1 MSKTGIMICGHGS
14 RAKSAEE
21 EFALLAKGLRA
32 RYPDTPVEYGFLEY
46 SAPNIHMGLNALR
59 DAGVTEI
66 VAVPGMLFAATHAK
80 NDIPSVLTTY
90 QEKNPGLTVKYGRE
104 LGLHPQMIAAFEARI
119 LEALGMDH
127 VHDGDLYDTM
137 LVVVGRGT
145 SDTLANAEAARLTRI
160 VTENLGFGWSEIVYS
175 GVTFPSVGRGLEMAV
190 KLGFKK
196 IVVAPYFLFSGKLID
211 RIYNYV
217 DRVAATQPDISF
229 YKAHYLSD
237 QDHVIDTFVERI
249 VEAQSGKMEDSVD
262 LMASFNERLA
272 KGEVDVH
279 HHHAEFRDPLD
290 DESGDAHDHDHDHS
304 HDHSHDH
311 GHSHSHSHGHDHGH
325 HHHHHGHSHGVYKH
339 IAHPNGPRTMIDQ
352 GVCCCFMSQFPQEVV
367 DEERALRL
375 EIEASS

>member
-1 MSKTGIMICGHGS
+1 MICGHGS

-217 DRVAATQPDISF
+217 DRVAATQPNISF

-272 KGEVDVH
+272 KGEVNVH

-290 DESGDAHDHDHDHS
+290 DESGDGDAHDHDHDHGHDHHHHGHS

-311 GHSHSHSHGHDHGH
+311 GHD
-325 HHHHHGHSHGVYKH
+325 HGHSHGVYKH

-367 DEERALRL
+367 DEERTLRL
-375 EIEASS
+375 EVEASS